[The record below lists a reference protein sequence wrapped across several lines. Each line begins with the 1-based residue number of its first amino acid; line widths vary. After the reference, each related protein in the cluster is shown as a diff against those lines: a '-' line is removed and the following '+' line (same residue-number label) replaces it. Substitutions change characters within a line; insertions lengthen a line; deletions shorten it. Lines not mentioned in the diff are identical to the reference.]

1 MPLPDGVRP
10 ESSADLQ
17 LAGLLAGVGGHSLG
31 RCFNLWIP
39 PPLVKGAKST
49 VRNGAKAADKMNAL
63 QFGQGK
69 RNSALRF
76 PNSGQGK
83 PKRKAGIEMN
93 LAVGDMQT
101 QVLRR
106 LFSPTFTDQIAVAPC
121 VVVVRQTAR

>member
-49 VRNGAKAADKMNAL
+49 VRNGAKAADKMDAA
-63 QFGQGK
+63 
-69 RNSALRF
+69 RE
-76 PNSGQGK
+76 